1 MNLSLSSRIANGYG
15 SNNGANV
22 SATVNQGAQSVSGN
36 YTDITYSMSA
46 TYFCNAGWTWGGT
59 SRYNNG
65 YFDLLI
71 NGKTV
76 ATINLS
82 TVAGWGNGTSIGT
95 KSGTY
100 RVTHNADGTK
110 SVSVQIRVNPGT
122 DPLNGGVYY
131 QQVTGGAQ
139 TLTLSTIPRTSKV
152 SISPTSIECNGSN
165 RFTINT
171 NRASSSFTHTITY
184 LFGSSSGT
192 IATGVGASTTWAPSA
207 DLLRQF
213 TNASSGFGTITCIT
227 YNGGSEIG
235 RSTVNFT
242 LTAGSVAMP
251 TLSGGTLTE
260 QVSSIISHAGSNI
273 TLQTLSR
280 KTVRCNVST
289 KYGASVASVT
299 CSNGNVNVGLSR
311 QGDGS
316 YSGTISGVSSGTYVL
331 RITDTRGLSA
341 TQTITQTYYSYSVPT
356 ISNIA
361 LTRNDETGSN
371 GKLTANGKFSPVL
384 NNSVTIVIKRTAIAD
399 QTLTKGGTSGTWSV
413 TQNYTDLYYN
423 NSYSATITVSDEF
436 TSANPITVQLGPST
450 PIFAIGRYNIF
461 VNGKTLLDW
470 VHPVGSYYISDN
482 ATNPKDLFGGGTWEK
497 IEGRFLL
504 GSSASYGT
512 GSTGGEERHVLSQSE
527 MTNHSHP
534 YAKLPDGG
542 ETYSWGW
549 GSHHRT
555 NVYMNT
561 EVVAGTPTSNCPVTQ
576 QGSAHTTVATGGSQP
591 FNIMPP
597 YRATNI
603 WRRTA

>member
-1 MNLSLSSRIANGYG
+1 MDLSLSSRIANGYG
-15 SNNGANV
+15 SNNGANCYA
-22 SATVNQGAQSVSGN
+22 SVNQGAQSVSGN

>member
-71 NGKTV
+71 NGNTV

-512 GSTGGEERHVLSQSE
+512 GTTGGEASHKLTTAELPA
-527 MTNHSHP
+527 HSHSVN
-534 YAKLPDGG
+534 AQNLQGG
-542 ETYSWGW
+542 TNGDVCNSNSGSLNGW
-549 GSHHRT
+549 D
-555 NVYMNT
+555 Y
-561 EVVAGTPTSNCPVTQ
+561 EP
-576 QGSAHTTVATGGSQP
+576 AHTNKGGRRFTVPAHNTNATGSGQAH
-591 FNIMPP
+591 NIMPP